1 MFIQQ
6 IADNFFWRN
15 SSRKAAAFVGF
26 FACCWLAVAAAT
38 MGVSRF
44 LSDYGLRAE
53 VTGAVDKAASLRAD
67 DAEAPFTRAM
77 LFTDS
82 AEFFA
87 AARKLEQAIAL
98 RPRDHFLWVELGLAR
113 DQAGETE
120 AAIAAFKEA
129 TRLAPYYAQPRW
141 QLGNLLVRAGRYE
154 EAFSELRGA
163 IASNPELFPNAI
175 DLAFGVYAG
184 DIAAV
189 ELAIQPNTPAA
200 QFALARILAKRG
212 KAKDAL
218 RLFRAIGQLSAEQ
231 RQSLLT
237 DLFDARQF
245 SAAYDVWAS
254 GFDERAIG
262 GRESVID
269 GGFESE
275 IRVGTAPAFGWRIER
290 DQKGVKAFLS
300 AREPQSGARSLIL
313 EWSGDPP
320 AWTTAVS
327 QVMLVSA
334 NTRYR
339 LSFWARAEDLVT
351 AVSPLVTIHDSAN
364 SERPLALSVPLIQM
378 THEWRQYSVQF
389 QTGTDTQ
396 AVTLAVRREAC
407 ASPPCPIFGRIWL
420 DDFALSRQ

>member
-15 SSRKAAAFVGF
+15 STRKAAAFVGF
-26 FACCWLAVAAAT
+26 FACCWLAVAVAT
-38 MGVSRF
+38 MGISRF

-53 VTGAVDKAASLRAD
+53 VTVAVDKAASLRAD
-67 DAEAPFTRAM
+67 DAEALFTRAM
-77 LFTDS
+77 LFSDS
-82 AEFFA
+82 GEYFA

-154 EAFSELRGA
+154 VAFSELRGA

-184 DIAAV
+184 DVGAV
-189 ELAIQPNTPAA
+189 EQAIQPNTPAA

-218 RLFRAIGQLSAEQ
+218 KLFRTIGQLSAEQ

-237 DLFDARQF
+237 DLFDAKQF
-245 SAAYDVWAS
+245 PAAYDVWAS
-254 GFDERAIG
+254 GFDERSIG

-275 IRVGTAPAFGWRIER
+275 IRTGVAPAFGWRIER

-300 AREPQSGARSLIL
+300 AREPHSGTRSLVL

-327 QVMLVSA
+327 QIVLVAPS
-334 NTRYR
+334 TKYR

-351 AVSPLVTIHDSAN
+351 AISPLVTIHDSAN
-364 SERPLALSVPLIQM
+364 SERPLAVSFPLIQA
-378 THEWRQYSVQF
+378 TAEWRHCSLQF
-389 QTGTDTQ
+389 ETGAETQ
-396 AVTLAVRREAC
+396 AITLAVRREFCSAT
-407 ASPPCPIFGRIWL
+407 PCPIFGRLWL
-420 DDFALSRQ
+420 DDFTLGKP